1 MDSEVYA
8 FALKN
13 TLDEIQ
19 KACPDIKNAFVLGQN
34 CTIIA
39 HDDNTTEETLTRA
52 VEILNEMLQNT
63 DKIGGVDDLTIQGIN
78 GRVNVSRMEEVYLV
92 TVTSRKA
99 DLKYINTVT
108 RVLFPT
114 VLKLLDKLESG
125 PIRVNPPEIQDSEMR
140 LEVEHEKIA
149 PEQSAEP
156 AEPKQPEEEAKTAE
170 KEEEKHEES
179 TEKIAVEP
187 YANQFIVEDMKGL
200 LSPSDTV
207 RIDSMVIEKWN
218 ELYENRKIEAADVET
233 FGGKTVRSKVK
244 PIKDGKLEGQGKVQI
259 PGKMQLVLDI
269 KKGEL
274 VRVKPV
280 VE

>member
-233 FGGKTVRSKVK
+233 FGGKTVRSKVR

>member
-13 TLDEIQ
+13 TLDEMQ
-19 KACPDIKNAFVLGQN
+19 KACPDIKNAFVLDQN
-34 CTIIA
+34 YTIIA

-52 VEILNEMLQNT
+52 VEVLNEMFQKT

-99 DLKYINTVT
+99 DLKYVNTVT
-108 RVLFPT
+108 RILFPT
-114 VLKLLDKLESG
+114 VLKLLDKLEPR
-125 PIRVNPPEIQDSEMR
+125 PIRFDPPTTQDSDMK
-140 LEVEHEKIA
+140 LEVAPEKIA
-149 PEQSAEP
+149 LEQSTEP
-156 AEPKQPEEEAKTAE
+156 AELGQPEEEAKTAE
-170 KEEEKHEES
+170 KQEEPHEES
-179 TEKIAVEP
+179 MEKIVAEP
-187 YANQFIVEDMKGL
+187 PANQFIVEDMKGL

-207 RIDSMVIEKWN
+207 RIDNMVIEKWD
-218 ELYENRKIEAADVET
+218 ELYENRTIEEADVET
-233 FGGKTVRSKVK
+233 FGGKTVRCKVK

>member
-114 VLKLLDKLESG
+114 VLRLLDKLESG

-179 TEKIAVEP
+179 TEKIAAEP

>member
-13 TLDEIQ
+13 TLDEMQ
-19 KACPDIKNAFVLGQN
+19 KACSDIKNAFVLDQN
-34 CTIIA
+34 YTIIA

-52 VEILNEMLQNT
+52 VEVLNEMFQKT
-63 DKIGGVDDLTIQGIN
+63 DKMGGVDDLNIQGIN

-99 DLKYINTVT
+99 DLKYVNTVT
-108 RVLFPT
+108 RILFPT
-114 VLKLLDKLESG
+114 VLKLLDKLEPK
-125 PIRVNPPEIQDSEMR
+125 PIRFDPPATQDPETK
-140 LEVEHEKIA
+140 LEVEPEKIA
-149 PEQSAEP
+149 LEQSTEP
-156 AEPKQPEEEAKTAE
+156 AEPRQPEEEAKTAE
-170 KEEEKHEES
+170 KQEEQHEES
-179 TEKIAVEP
+179 IEKIVTEKP
-187 YANQFIVEDMKGL
+187 ANQFIVEDMKGL

-207 RIDSMVIEKWN
+207 RIDNMVIEKWD
-218 ELYENRKIEAADVET
+218 ELYENRTIEEADVET
-233 FGGKTVRSKVK
+233 FGGKTVRCKVK

>member
-13 TLDEIQ
+13 TLDEMQ
-19 KACPDIKNAFVLGQN
+19 KACPDIKNAFVLDQN
-34 CTIIA
+34 YTIIA
-39 HDDNTTEETLTRA
+39 HDDNTTEETLIRA
-52 VEILNEMLQNT
+52 VEVLNEMFQKT

-99 DLKYINTVT
+99 NLKYVNAVT
-108 RVLFPT
+108 HVLFPT
-114 VLKLLDKLESG
+114 VLKLLDKLE
-125 PIRVNPPEIQDSEMR
+125 PKPVRFDPPAIQDSEMK
-140 LEVEHEKIA
+140 LEVEPEKIA
-149 PEQSAEP
+149 LEQSTEP
-156 AEPKQPEEEAKTAE
+156 SEPGQPEEEARTAE
-170 KEEEKHEES
+170 KQEESHEES
-179 TEKIAVEP
+179 MEKIVAEP
-187 YANQFIVEDMKGL
+187 PANQFIVEDMKGL

-207 RIDSMVIEKWN
+207 RIDNMVIEKWD
-218 ELYENRKIEAADVET
+218 ELYENRTIEEADVET
-233 FGGKTVRSKVK
+233 FGGKTVRCKVK